1 MEKYFKAIILVTLV
15 AFIAAGTTGCRKKSD
30 DLDSG
35 IIEDG
40 IILVGDAPPID
51 VFTPDV
57 NSEVYKMIHFDY
69 DKSDIRDDA
78 KPVLE
83 NIAMDLK
90 ASPGKYVLVEGHCDE
105 RGTNEYNLALG
116 ERRALTT
123 REYLADLGVDPDRI
137 VTISYGE
144 ERALELG
151 HDDSAWSVNR
161 RAEFKTYIQK

>member
-1 MEKYFKAIILVTLV
+1 MEKYFKAIILVMLV
-15 AFIAAGTTGCRKKSD
+15 AFIVVGTTGCRKKGD
-30 DLDSG
+30 DLDG
-35 IIEDG
+35 VLDG
-40 IILVGDAPPID
+40 DLILIDDVPPVE
-51 VFTPDV
+51 VFAPDV

-78 KPVLE
+78 KPVLD

-90 ASPGKYVLVEGHCDE
+90 ASPGKYILVEGHCDE
-105 RGTNEYNLALG
+105 RGTSEYNLALG

-123 REYLADLGVDPDRI
+123 REYLADLGVDPDKI

-161 RAEFKTYIQK
+161 RAEFKTYIQN